1 MTNTTKAS
9 LLLIPAILV
18 EVTASLAL
26 KGALEHPALYV
37 VVVIGYLSGFV
48 LLAEVLRTGMAL
60 GLAPAGLRDHLQ
72 QGLAPSWFWTE
83 APVTITHSSRPVAS
97 TAMWHFRPLTFCP
110 HRSGGYQP
118 RRLRPGVGRTNR

>member
-1 MTNTTKAS
+1 MTNTTKAW

-48 LLAEVLRTGMAL
+48 LLANSPAARGTTWTMSFPATNSGVL
-60 GLAPAGLRDHLQ
+60 D
-72 QGLAPSWFWTE
+72 
-83 APVTITHSSRPVAS
+83 
-97 TAMWHFRPLTFCP
+97 
-110 HRSGGYQP
+110 
-118 RRLRPGVGRTNR
+118 

>member
-1 MTNTTKAS
+1 MTNTMTNTTKAW

-48 LLAEVLRTGMAL
+48 LLAEILRTGMAL
-60 GLAPAGLRDHLQ
+60 GVAYGIWGATGVALTAVGSLLLFGEPITALMGIGIIVIIAGVLCVELGAQAAHKK
-72 QGLAPSWFWTE
+72 AE
-83 APVTITHSSRPVAS
+83 IA
-97 TAMWHFRPLTFCP
+97 
-110 HRSGGYQP
+110 
-118 RRLRPGVGRTNR
+118 